1 MRERRGTE
9 IRLDSICSPLYLC
22 FSLARASPSSQK
34 NAFLRR
40 LRIHRCPFF
49 RTRDSCLPF
58 FLPFPLR
65 SIVNGIGI
73 SIARTPRSRYTRVIL
88 RAGRNILPLRTLF
101 LFLHYSPSIL
111 PSSLA
116 GSQKRHERMNNDRR
130 LGREA
135 SNNSRFSSF
144 LFRLVLCFDSS
155 REKLEREWIFVSRE
169 RFKFGKREE
178 SGERQGETRRDEER
192 RGKTRKNEE
201 RQGETRRDK
210 ERRGETRRNEERQ
223 GETRRD
229 EERQGETRRD
239 EERRGETRRNEE
251 RLRETRRNKKR

>member
-1 MRERRGTE
+1 M
-9 IRLDSICSPLYLC
+9 
-22 FSLARASPSSQK
+22 
-34 NAFLRR
+34 
-40 LRIHRCPFF
+40 
-49 RTRDSCLPF
+49 
-58 FLPFPLR
+58 
-65 SIVNGIGI
+65 NGIGI

-178 SGERQGETRRDEER
+178 SGEERQGETRRDEER